1 MPASSNNMLMQI
13 FNFLGRCAA
22 RLTRVFY
29 ASGGVD
35 CKALEPGAELEALSG
50 SGTSWRSTG
59 RDPYFTIS
67 VAISPGWLRVA
78 SWLDADRSAL
88 AQIFWDTGDGF
99 NDAESAFL
107 ADLYGKRGTVKYI
120 RVRRPIWKLRF
131 DPTDVPMDFKVL
143 EFSAV
148 PLADIRMWI
157 EALRWKFD
165 DMRSRRNFSRSLKY
179 GLKLLLKF
187 NLREFRQKLFPPD
200 ASVPQR
206 EYEAWC
212 ARNRITAEKH
222 AAMLAQLATWP
233 HPPKISVLV
242 PVYNVP
248 EIYLRK
254 ALDSVLNQIYPHWE
268 LCVADDKSNASHI
281 RPLLEEYA
289 QKDTRIKVV
298 FREQNGHISA
308 ASNSALELA
317 TGEFVATLDNDD
329 ELTEHALFEVAKAIV
344 ADPLLDFIYSD
355 EDKIDLQE
363 RRIDPFFKPDW
374 SPEYFLACMYT
385 CHLGVYRTSLLREIG
400 GFRSAFDTAQDYDL
414 VLRVIEKTRR
424 IHHIPDVLYHWR
436 MLPTSTAS
444 GSGAKPKAHG
454 VAQAALR
461 DHLQRTGARGTV
473 EDGPSAGFHRVR
485 YAIVGNPKISI
496 LIPST
501 CATQRIAG
509 KDVNYL
515 DCCLNSILTKS
526 TWRNIEIIILDRNQM
541 PTAVEARYAGLGIR
555 RMSYSE
561 PFNWSRVNNLGAAKA
576 TGEYL
581 LFLNDDMEVITPD
594 WLESML
600 EFAQRDGVGAVGA
613 KLLFPDD
620 RIQHTGIAVLKG
632 GPGHSYRCFPKED
645 PGYFFSNSVHRNWL
659 AVTGACL
666 MTPKAVFDSVGGFNE
681 DFPLNYNDVDYC
693 MKLVASGRRIV
704 YTPYAQ
710 LYHFESASRPRG
722 VEPDEVKRF
731 QRLWLE
737 GLPYDPY
744 CNPNLTVEN
753 GAFAI
758 AKLYAEEDPHK

>member
-1 MPASSNNMLMQI
+1 MPSLSNNMPMRF

-59 RDPYFTIS
+59 RDPFFTIS
-67 VAISPGWLRVA
+67 VAISPGWLRVM
-78 SWLDADRSAL
+78 SRLEADRSAL

-107 ADLYGKRGTVKYI
+107 ADLYGKQGAVKYI
-120 RVRRPIWKLRF
+120 RVRRTIRRMRF

-143 EFSAV
+143 HFSAA
-148 PLADIRMWI
+148 PLSDIHMWI
-157 EALRWKFD
+157 EALRWKYD
-165 DMRSRRNFSRSLKY
+165 DMRSRRNFSRSLTY

-187 NLREFRQKLFPPD
+187 NLREFKQKLFPPD

-212 ARNRITAEKH
+212 ARNRITTEKH
-222 AAMLAQLATWP
+222 AAMMEQLKGWT

-268 LCVADDKSNASHI
+268 LCVADDKSSAPHI

-289 QKDTRIKVV
+289 QKDARIKVV

-308 ASNSALELA
+308 ASNSALDLA

-329 ELTEHALFEVAKAIV
+329 ELTEHALFEVAKALV
-344 ADPLLDFIYSD
+344 ADPSLDFIYSD
-355 EDKIDLQE
+355 EDKIDLKE

-400 GFRSAFDTAQDYDL
+400 GFRSEFDTAQDYDL

-444 GSGAKPKAHG
+444 GSSAKPKAHG

-461 DHLQRTGARGTV
+461 DHLQRTGTRGSV
-473 EDGPSAGFHRVR
+473 EDGPSTGFHRVR
-485 YAIVGNPKISI
+485 FDIVGKPKISI
-496 LIPST
+496 V
-501 CATQRIAG
+501 IASACNSHVENG
-509 KDVNYL
+509 VEVNYL
-515 DCCLNSILTKS
+515 ERCMDSIFKTS
-526 TWRNIEIIILDRNQM
+526 TWRDFEIVVLDRN
-541 PTAVEARYAGLGIR
+541 
-555 RMSYSE
+555 RMSPKMQERCANLGVRRVAYSE
-561 PFNWSRVNNLGAAKA
+561 EFNYARVANRGVRSA
-576 TGEYL
+576 TGEYIVL
-581 LFLNDDMEVITPD
+581 MNDDMEIITPG
-594 WLESML
+594 WMEALL

-620 RIQHTGIAVLKG
+620 RIQHTGIAVIGG
-632 GPGHSYRCFPKED
+632 GPGHPYYCFPKED

-666 MTPKAVFDSVGGFNE
+666 MTRKDVYESVGGFNE
-681 DFPLNYNDVDYC
+681 DFPLNYNDVDFC

-710 LYHFESASRPRG
+710 LYHYESVSRPRG
-722 VEPDEVKRF
+722 VTSEEAARF
-731 QRLWLE
+731 QDLWL
-737 GLPYDPY
+737 PRFPIDPY
-744 CNPNLTVEN
+744 VNPNLVVEKN
-753 GAFAI
+753 GAFVVTKI
-758 AKLYAEEDPHK
+758 